1 MGVILSLTKMG
12 CTALASYKVIS
23 FDKIPSTQTYA
34 HDMIT
39 SGQGGDH
46 IAILADA
53 QSAGRGRYQRTWVS
67 HHGNL
72 YVSFIYSCDER
83 DARLSYSVGVA
94 IAETLIA
101 FGITPTIK
109 WPNDILID
117 GKKVSGT
124 LIEYSGRF
132 VIVGIGINIKTNP
145 TVKATYKTTKL
156 DNYASVTRDE
166 LLNKLMRNLD
176 KWRSA
181 DFRTVRTRW
190 TELAAGLN
198 NRVKYRG
205 ELAELI
211 GINENGALVLRRESR
226 YFLVYGDEITME

>member
-1 MGVILSLTKMG
+1 MG
-12 CTALASYKVIS
+12 CIELANYKVIS

-34 HDMIT
+34 YDMIAD
-39 SGQGGDH
+39 GRGGDH
-46 IAILADA
+46 IAILANA
-53 QSAGRGRYQRTWVS
+53 QSAGRGRYKRTWIS

-72 YVSFIYSCDER
+72 YVSFIYNCEER
-83 DARLSYSVGVA
+83 DARLSYAVGVA

-101 FGITPTIK
+101 FGVVPTIK

-117 GKKVSGT
+117 DKKVSGT

-145 TVKATYKTTKL
+145 TVKANYKTTKL
-156 DNYASVTRDE
+156 DNYTNVTRDE

-181 DFRTVRTRW
+181 DFRDVRARW

-198 NRVKYRG
+198 RNVKYRG
-205 ELAELI
+205 EMVELI
-211 GINENGALVLRRESR
+211 GINENGALVLRNGTH
-226 YFLVYGDEITME
+226 YMLVYGDEITIDAITS

>member
-1 MGVILSLTKMG
+1 M
-12 CTALASYKVIS
+12 ANYKVIS

-34 HDMIT
+34 HDMI
-39 SGQGGDH
+39 SDGRGADH

-53 QSAGRGRYQRTWVS
+53 QSAGRGRYKRTWVS

-72 YVSFIYSCDER
+72 YVSFIYSCEER
-83 DARLSYSVGVA
+83 DARLAYSVGVA

-101 FGITPTIK
+101 FGIAPTIK

-132 VIVGIGINIKTNP
+132 VVVGIGINIKSNP
-145 TVKATYKTTKL
+145 TVNASYKTTKL
-156 DNYASVTRDE
+156 DNYTSVTRDE

-176 KWRSA
+176 KWRNA
-181 DFRTVRTRW
+181 DFNIVRTRW

-198 NRVKYRG
+198 DSVKYRG
-205 ELAELI
+205 ESAELI
-211 GINENGALVLRRESR
+211 GINENGALILRRESH
-226 YFLVYGDEITME
+226 YFLVYGDEITM

>member
-1 MGVILSLTKMG
+1 MMVGHIK
-12 CTALASYKVIS
+12 LANYKVIS

-34 HDMIT
+34 YDMIA
-39 SGQGGDH
+39 SGSGADH
-46 IAILADA
+46 IAILANA
-53 QSAGRGRYQRTWVS
+53 QSAGRGRYKRTWIS

-72 YVSFIYSCDER
+72 YVSFIYACEER
-83 DARLSYSVGVA
+83 DARLSYAVGVA

-101 FGITPTIK
+101 FGVLPTIK

-132 VIVGIGINIKTNP
+132 VVVGIGINIKTNP

-156 DNYASVTRDE
+156 ENYTNVTRDE

-181 DFRTVRTRW
+181 DFPDVRARW
-190 TELAAGLN
+190 TELAVGLN
-198 NRVKYRG
+198 RNVKYRG
-205 ELAELI
+205 NVVELI
-211 GINENGALVLRRESR
+211 GINENGALVLRSGSE
-226 YFLVYGDEITME
+226 YLLVYGDEITMDTITS

>member
-1 MGVILSLTKMG
+1 MMAG
-12 CTALASYKVIS
+12 CTRLANYKVIS

-34 HDMIT
+34 YEIIANGH
-39 SGQGGDH
+39 GADH

-53 QSAGRGRYQRTWVS
+53 QSAGRGRYKRTWVS

-72 YVSFIYSCDER
+72 YVSFIYSCEER

-101 FGITPTIK
+101 FGVSPTIK

-132 VIVGIGINIKTNP
+132 VVVGIGINIKTNP
-145 TVKATYKTTKL
+145 TVRATYKTTKL
-156 DNYASVTRDE
+156 DNYVNVTRDE

-176 KWRSA
+176 KWRIA
-181 DFRTVRTRW
+181 DFCDVRARW

-198 NRVKYRG
+198 HRVKYRG
-205 ELAELI
+205 DIVELI
-211 GINENGALVLRRESR
+211 GINENGALVWRNGTD
-226 YFLVYGDEITME
+226 YMLVYGDEIIMEEITS

>member
-1 MGVILSLTKMG
+1 MKTGYIE
-12 CTALASYKVIS
+12 LANYKVIS

-34 HDMIT
+34 HDMIAD
-39 SGQGGDH
+39 GRGADH

-53 QSAGRGRYQRTWVS
+53 QSAGRGRYKRTWVS

-72 YVSFIYSCDER
+72 YVSFIYSCEER

-101 FGITPTIK
+101 FGIEPVIK
-109 WPNDILID
+109 WPNDILIE

-145 TVKATYKTTKL
+145 TVKASYKTTKL
-156 DNYASVTRDE
+156 NHYVNVTRDE

-176 KWRSA
+176 KWRNA
-181 DFRTVRTRW
+181 DFQDVRLRW
-190 TELAAGLN
+190 TELSSGLN
-198 NRVKYRG
+198 RNVKYRG
-205 ELAELI
+205 EKVELI
-211 GINENGALVLRRESR
+211 GINENGALVLRQGTH
-226 YFLVYGDEITME
+226 YMLVYGDEITMDEITS

>member
-1 MGVILSLTKMG
+1 MVGYIE
-12 CTALASYKVIS
+12 LANYKVIS

-34 HDMIT
+34 YEIIAR
-39 SGQGGDH
+39 GQGADH
-46 IAILADA
+46 LAILAEA
-53 QSAGRGRYQRTWVS
+53 QSAGRGRYKRTWIS

-72 YVSFIYSCDER
+72 YVSFIYACEER

-101 FGITPTIK
+101 FGVAPTIK

-132 VIVGIGINIKTNP
+132 VVVGIGINIKSNP

-156 DNYASVTRDE
+156 ENYTNVTRDE

-176 KWRSA
+176 KWRNA
-181 DFRTVRTRW
+181 DFRDVRARW
-190 TELAAGLN
+190 TELAVGLN
-198 NRVKYRG
+198 RNVKYRG
-205 ELAELI
+205 EIVELI
-211 GINENGALVLRRESR
+211 GINENGALVLRNGTR
-226 YFLVYGDEITME
+226 YELVYGDEITMDTIIS

>member
-1 MGVILSLTKMG
+1 MKMG
-12 CTALASYKVIS
+12 YIELANYKVIS

-34 HDMIT
+34 HDMIAD
-39 SGQGGDH
+39 GNGADH
-46 IAILADA
+46 IAILAEA

-72 YVSFIYSCDER
+72 YVSFIYSCEER
-83 DARLSYSVGVA
+83 DARLAYSVGVA

-101 FGITPTIK
+101 FGVAPTIK

-132 VIVGIGINIKTNP
+132 VIVGIGINIKSNP
-145 TVKATYKTTKL
+145 TVKASYKTTKL
-156 DNYASVTRDE
+156 DNYTSVTRDE

-176 KWRSA
+176 KWRGT
-181 DFRTVRTRW
+181 DFRTVRARW

-198 NRVKYRG
+198 HNVKYRG
-205 ELAELI
+205 EPVELI
-211 GINENGALVLRRESR
+211 GINENGALVLRHESR
-226 YFLVYGDEITME
+226 YFLVYGDEITMA

>member
-1 MGVILSLTKMG
+1 MMTG
-12 CTALASYKVIS
+12 CTRLANYKVIS

-34 HDMIT
+34 QEMIAD
-39 SGQGGDH
+39 GRGADH
-46 IAILADA
+46 IAVLADA
-53 QSAGRGRYQRTWVS
+53 QSAGRGRYKRTWIS

-72 YVSFIYSCDER
+72 YVSFIYSCEER

-101 FGITPTIK
+101 FGVMPTIK

-117 GKKVSGT
+117 DKKVSGT
-124 LIEYSGRF
+124 LIEYCGRF

-145 TVKATYKTTKL
+145 TVKASYATTKL
-156 DNYASVTRDE
+156 DNYVSVSRDE

-176 KWRSA
+176 KWRNA
-181 DFRTVRTRW
+181 DFHDVRARW

-198 NRVKYRG
+198 HSVKYRG
-205 ELAELI
+205 ETVDLI
-211 GINENGALVLRRESR
+211 GINENGALVLRHGTH
-226 YFLVYGDEITME
+226 YVLVYGDEITMDTITS